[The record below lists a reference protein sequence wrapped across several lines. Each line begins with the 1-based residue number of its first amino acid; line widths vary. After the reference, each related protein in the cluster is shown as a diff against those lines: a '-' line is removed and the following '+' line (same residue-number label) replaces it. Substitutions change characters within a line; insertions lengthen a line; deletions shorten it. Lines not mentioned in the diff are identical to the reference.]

1 MRLQVTAL
9 VHGNATS
16 SEAIAAAQTVVHTL
30 QPKPLFAA
38 RPASAARVVEL
49 PPKTTVV
56 HRARGANSEDS
67 NSAIEVVFQVHVVG
81 W

>member
-1 MRLQVTAL
+1 
-9 VHGNATS
+9 
-16 SEAIAAAQTVVHTL
+16 
-30 QPKPLFAA
+30 
-38 RPASAARVVEL
+38 VEL

>member
-1 MRLQVTAL
+1 

-16 SEAIAAAQTVVHTL
+16 AEAVAAAQAVVGAL
-30 QPKPLFAA
+30 QPKPLYEA

-49 PPKTTVV
+49 PCKSSVV

-67 NSAIEVVFQVHVVG
+67 NSAIEVVFQVRLIAVMGVQL
-81 W
+81 